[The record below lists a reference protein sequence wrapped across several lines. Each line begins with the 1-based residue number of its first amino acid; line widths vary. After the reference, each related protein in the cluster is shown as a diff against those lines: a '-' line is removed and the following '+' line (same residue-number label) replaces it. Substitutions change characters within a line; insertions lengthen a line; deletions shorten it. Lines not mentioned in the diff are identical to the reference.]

1 MVSRRKAHP
10 APKSDK
16 RWQKTHERL
25 LDVGMSLLSLH
36 GAEAITVD
44 MVTEAASVS
53 KQTFA
58 HHFLDI
64 EALIDEAWRNSI
76 RMIEIHVSEANAG
89 EPDPAKR
96 LARGMAVYVRMA
108 MIEPDRFRFL
118 NRYWFKSQAIAQ
130 GNSGLESDI
139 SDGMISGRFK
149 INDVES
155 ALFLLLGGAGALIQR
170 VLISQSDAEARMI
183 AQEMLLLMLTTLG
196 VERAEAQRVTTQVIE
211 NTLRNT
217 LVSEHAPR
225 SNVLQNQETVATHSL
240 T

>member
-1 MVSRRKAHP
+1 MVSRKKGHP

-36 GAEAITVD
+36 GAEAVTVD
-44 MVTEAASVS
+44 MVTEAASIS

-76 RMIEIHVSEANAG
+76 RMIEIRVDEANAD

-96 LARGMAVYVRMA
+96 IVRGMAVYVRMA

-118 NRYWFKSQAIAQ
+118 NRYWFKSLAIAQ
-130 GNSGLESDI
+130 GNSGLEADI
-139 SDGMISGRFK
+139 SDGMISGRFR

-170 VLISQSDAEARMI
+170 VLISQSNSETAMI
-183 AQEMLLLMLTTLG
+183 AQEVLLLMLTTLG
-196 VERAEAQRVTTQVIE
+196 LKRPEAQRISTQTTE
-211 NTLRNT
+211 EFLRQ
-217 LVSEHAPR
+217 LPVSERVPR